1 MVEIATIKTIL
12 VGVRAG
18 LGVEVVEQVVVVVVV
33 AAVVVVVVV
42 GSRYSLVSIT

>member
-18 LGVEVVEQVVVVVVV
+18 LGVEVVEQVVVVVV
-33 AAVVVVVVV
+33 AAVVVVVV